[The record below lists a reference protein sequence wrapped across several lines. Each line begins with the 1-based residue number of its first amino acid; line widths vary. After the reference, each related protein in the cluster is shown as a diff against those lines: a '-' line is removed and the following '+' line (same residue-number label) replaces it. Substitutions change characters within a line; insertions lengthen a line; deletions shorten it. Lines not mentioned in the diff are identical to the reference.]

1 MIKDSIEFAI
11 DKRLRRENITPK
23 ALDLYESWKDSFKG
37 HKRKRGVYVI
47 FDNDNVIYVGKGF
60 FTARNT
66 SHYNKAINKAKYNPK
81 GWIWLKENYNYSI
94 DNWQL
99 YMIELDSEVDITF
112 MEGALIKD
120 FMPLANDEV
129 YNDR

>member
-47 FDNDNVIYVGKGF
+47 FDNDNVWHEFLAKTILKFQCHSHKALKGQDG
-60 FTARNT
+60 N
-66 SHYNKAINKAKYNPK
+66 
-81 GWIWLKENYNYSI
+81 E
-94 DNWQL
+94 
-99 YMIELDSEVDITF
+99 
-112 MEGALIKD
+112 
-120 FMPLANDEV
+120 
-129 YNDR
+129 

>member
-11 DKRLRRENITPK
+11 DKRLRERTSYNAP
-23 ALDLYESWKDSFKG
+23 DLYESWKDSFKG

-66 SHYNKAINKAKYNPK
+66 SHYNKAINKGNTIQRV
-81 GWIWLKENYNYSI
+81 G
-94 DNWQL
+94 
-99 YMIELDSEVDITF
+99 F
-112 MEGALIKD
+112 G
-120 FMPLANDEV
+120 
-129 YNDR
+129 